1 MFRAHDWIIDRRS
14 GRLVQN
20 NRPADP
26 GGDRRRLEQRQ
37 AEDRRLREREQLLL
51 ERLAEDR
58 ANE

>member
-20 NRPADP
+20 NRPGDP
-26 GGDRRRLEQRQ
+26 GGDRRRREQRE
-37 AEDRRLREREQLLL
+37 AEERRLRERLLL
-51 ERLAEDR
+51 QRLAEDR